1 MSTYI
6 KKNIPKKI
14 KELVWDKY
22 IGEKYGTGIC
32 LCCNETLIKQMSFHC
47 GHVKSEKN
55 GGDSTLENL
64 RPICASCNLS
74 MGTRNMNEFMETYNL
89 SSNVNKNINSSI
101 DTNHNYNIY
110 EENNNDI
117 LNIYANANTYT
128 SSSET
133 DFKKNILVNAYL
145 NKYENKFSRK

>member
-22 IGEKYGTGIC
+22 IGEKYGTGLC

-55 GGDSTLENL
+55 GGEPTLENL

-74 MGTRNMNEFMETYNL
+74 MGTRNMNEFMETHNL
-89 SSNVNKNINSSI
+89 SSNKNINNSI
-101 DTNHNYNIY
+101 DTNYNNIY

-117 LNIYANANTYT
+117 SNIYSNVY
-128 SSSET
+128 SPPSEPN
-133 DFKKNILVNAYL
+133 FKKNILVNAYL